1 MKKEDKMTFKSD
13 RKTGKLIHQL
23 KNRAFDAN
31 RQAKVSDDQ
40 TRDALYRDKN
50 AAISALL
57 IADCAVVDGIDWSAD
72 DPTVAVRFVG
82 GGALHTK
89 LSELSLAA
97 FRKVRE
103 LISGCESEGRVAVV
117 GARWI
122 LRHSTE

>member
-1 MKKEDKMTFKSD
+1 MNTHVGHNKKIM
-13 RKTGKLIHQL
+13 QL

-31 RQAKVSDDQ
+31 RQAHASDDQ
-40 TRDALYRDKN
+40 TREALYRDKN

-57 IADCAVVDGIDWSAD
+57 VADCAVVDGVDWSAPD
-72 DPTVAVRFVG
+72 ATIGVRFVG
-82 GGALHTK
+82 GGKIHTK

-103 LISGCESEGRVAVV
+103 LIRECESGGRVTVV

-122 LRHSTE
+122 LRPSVE